1 MGRMPQLAQVATD
14 WGLPLYF
21 LFLFS
26 FFLSTNEV
34 LVRSRRTLILIA
46 AIGVGLFAGLA
57 LLNYVRGIED
67 DLYADAQPV
76 LVLIASEDIPEGTP
90 AALAIEMMVP
100 QDIPLTIR
108 PATFVPINSAEQI
121 TGLVS
126 RGLIPKNQII
136 IQGLFVDPAIVS
148 ARFTDQVPSGQVAM
162 TIMVGQ
168 VEAVGGY
175 LQPGDE
181 VNIMVRHSSVGCG
194 AAEDEGEDDL
204 EGGPVGESGVDSTFG
219 GQFDSDELLGEAAWC
234 TYTKPARYLFQR
246 VEILAIGAR
255 QMLRPGEIGDDFIT
269 PQGGAITFMVP
280 NEAAQILASV
290 SASDIYLTLIPEDY
304 EAEVLRPLPPS
315 ILDGEGPTPAEMP
328 ECLTPY
334 GPDGFIDGDSVDI
347 VAEEDGGPTA
357 HFSCEQLQED

>member
-1 MGRMPQLAQVATD
+1 M
-14 WGLPLYF
+14 
-21 LFLFS
+21 S
-26 FFLSTNEV
+26 
-34 LVRSRRTLILIA
+34 SRRTLILIA

-90 AALAIEMMVP
+90 AALALEMMVP
-100 QDIPLTIR
+100 QDIPLEIR
-108 PATFVPINSAEQI
+108 PATFVPVNDAEQI

-136 IQGLFVDPAIVS
+136 VQGLFVDPAIVS

-181 VNIMVRHSSVGCG
+181 VNIMVRHSNIGCG
-194 AAEDEGEDDL
+194 AAEEEAEGEGEGEGDL
-204 EGGPVGESGVDSTFG
+204 EGGLVGESGVDSTFG
-219 GQFDSDELLGEAAWC
+219 GQFDSDELLGGAAWC
-234 TYTKPARYLFQR
+234 TYTTPARYLFQR

-255 QMLRPGEIGDDFIT
+255 QTLRPGEIGSDVIT

-328 ECLTPY
+328 DCLTPY
-334 GPDGFIDGDSVDI
+334 GPDGFIEGDSIDI

-357 HFSCEQLQED
+357 HFSCQQLQED